1 MAAVDFTGNQGGLM
15 GMAFGAG
22 WALAS
27 ALWMAIGGMIWRF
40 FIEPRIKQLE
50 KDRASDQERCR
61 EETKEL
67 RDRILQLETML
78 MLHGPQQLRQAMQ
91 AVASEAHTDV
101 RELRQVVKG
110 AIDGA

>member
-1 MAAVDFTGNQGGLM
+1 MPAIDYTGSQGGLM
-15 GMAFGAG
+15 GMAFAAG

-27 ALWMAIGGMIWRF
+27 ALWVAVGGIIWRY

-50 KDRASDQERCR
+50 KDRETDQARCR

-91 AVASEAHTDV
+91 AVASETHTAIH
-101 RELRQVVKG
+101 ELRSETRP
-110 AIDGA
+110 

>member
-1 MAAVDFTGNQGGLM
+1 MPDIDYTGSQGGMM
-15 GMAFGAG
+15 GMAFAAG

-27 ALWMAIGGMIWRF
+27 ALWIGVGGIIWRF

-50 KDRASDQERCR
+50 KDREADQARCR

-91 AVASEAHTDV
+91 AVASEAQLSIH
-101 RELRQVVKG
+101 ELRQEVKK
-110 AIDGA
+110 